1 MEMSRGWAHTAFP
14 IDDASRIGEARRFAA
29 GLGATLEWGEVD
41 AGRLAL
47 VVTEL
52 ATNLLR
58 HARGG
63 RLLIAVRPVQHDVE
77 VIAID
82 DGPGIADVSAAL
94 RDGFSSGSGSPGLGL
109 GSVRRLAS
117 DFDLHST
124 LATDRSPGGT
134 LCVARVR
141 RKGADA
147 PSADRVRVGA
157 ISLSAP
163 GETVC
168 GDGWAVALT
177 GSGASLLLA
186 DGLGHGPEAA
196 RASSAAADVF
206 LAGPFGDIAATLAE
220 MDNALQTTRGAA
232 VCCLRLSGDEVR
244 CAGAGN
250 VLVRLVSGVFD
261 KGMATQHGTVGL
273 QIRKT
278 QETVQALPMHA
289 LAIVHSDGIASRWD
303 PLRIRPLLDRDPTLI
318 AALLLRDHTAHAA
331 HSDDAT
337 VVVLRRPA

>member
-14 IDDASRIGEARRFAA
+14 IDDASRIGEARRHAA
-29 GLGATLEWGEVD
+29 ALGASLAWGEAE

-52 ATNLLR
+52 GTNLLR

-63 RLLIAVRPVQHDVE
+63 RLLLAVRPVQHDVE

-82 DGPGIADVSAAL
+82 DGPGMANVTAAL
-94 RDGFSSGSGSPGLGL
+94 RDGFTTGSGSPGLGL

-117 DFDLHST
+117 DFDLYST
-124 LATDRSPGGT
+124 PAAEGSPGGT

-168 GDGWAVALT
+168 GDGWAVALA
-177 GSGASLLLA
+177 GSDASLLLA

-196 RASSAAADVF
+196 RASSAAAEVF
-206 LAGPFGDIAATLAE
+206 MAEPFGDVATTLAG
-220 MDNALQTTRGAA
+220 MNTALQATRGAA
-232 VCCLRLSGDEVR
+232 VCCLRLAGDEVR

-278 QETVQALPMHA
+278 HETALTLPPHA

-303 PLRIRPLLDRDPTLI
+303 PMRIRPLLGRDPTLI
-318 AALLLRDHTAHAA
+318 AALLLRDHTAQ
-331 HSDDAT
+331 SDDAT